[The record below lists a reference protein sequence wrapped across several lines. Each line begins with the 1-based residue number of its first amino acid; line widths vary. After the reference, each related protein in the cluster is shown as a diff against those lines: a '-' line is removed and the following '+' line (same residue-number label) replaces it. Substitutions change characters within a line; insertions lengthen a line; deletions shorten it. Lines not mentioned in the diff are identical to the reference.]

1 MTFCVLILKLF
12 ENQSKIQLHICTA
25 LYTII
30 VSEVKREYAEEK
42 NLVRSHRGS
51 IERDYDSTRLCCS
64 PYIQ

>member
-1 MTFCVLILKLF
+1 MIFYFRILKMF

-25 LYTII
+25 LYIII

-42 NLVRSHRGS
+42 NLVRSHCGS
-51 IERDYDSTRLCCS
+51 IERDYGSARLCSS

>member
-1 MTFCVLILKLF
+1 MTFCVQILKMF

-30 VSEVKREYAEEK
+30 VSEVKRKYAEEK
-42 NLVRSHRGS
+42 NLVRSHCGS
-51 IERDYDSTRLCCS
+51 IERDYGSARLCSS